1 MNTDEQGEQCL
12 ETLGDY
18 RDWCASI
25 GGEDC
30 EAVIRFDE
38 AIAQY
43 GRDYVKVPPGF
54 PIQSLLLSLLYSVL
68 LE

>member
-1 MNTDEQGEQCL
+1 MRTDEKKIESP
-12 ETLGDY
+12 ETLGDF
-18 RDWCASI
+18 RDSCASI

-43 GRDYVKVPPGF
+43 GRDSVKVPPGF
-54 PIQSLLLSLLYSVL
+54 PIQSLLFSLL
-68 LE
+68 LEK